1 MAVGPA
7 MRRLRGLNRNLL
19 EKLAKKADYT
29 AVAASHFRSK
39 QTIMAYNPFGNSY
52 RTAQAG
58 YGAAIGTAALDEGL
72 RAYMLRVYNWMASG
86 LVLTGLIA
94 FTISHTGL
102 MNAFYPLVQT
112 ASGDMI
118 YRPTI
123 LAYAAIFAPLVF
135 VMVLSFG
142 VNKLSTTAAQGLF
155 WAFCACMGASL
166 TSIFVVYTQTSISAV
181 FFVTAGTFAGTSL
194 FGYVTKRDLT
204 QFGSFLIMGVIGI
217 MIAMVVNIFLQSQ
230 EMAYII
236 SILGVLIFTGLT
248 AYDTQRIKTTYLQ
261 YGSSYGVEMAGKRSV
276 YDALTLYLN
285 FINLF
290 MFLLQ
295 LFGQRNSR

>member
-1 MAVGPA
+1 MA
-7 MRRLRGLNRNLL
+7 
-19 EKLAKKADYT
+19 
-29 AVAASHFRSK
+29 F
-39 QTIMAYNPFGNSY
+39 NPDGNSY

-58 YGAAIGTAALDEGL
+58 YRAATGTAVLDEGL

-86 LVLTGLIA
+86 LLLTGIIA
-94 FTISHTGL
+94 FAISHTSA
-102 MNAFYPLVQT
+102 MSAFYPLVQT
-112 ASGDMI
+112 ADGGMM

-123 LAYAAIFAPLVF
+123 LAYAAIFSPMVF

-166 TSIFVVYTQTSISAV
+166 TSIFVVYTQGSIGAV
-181 FFVTAGTFAGTSL
+181 FFVTAATFAGTSL
-194 FGYVTKRDLT
+194 FGYVTKMDMT
-204 QFGSFLIMGVIGI
+204 KFGGFLMMGLIGI
-217 MIAMVVNIFLQSQ
+217 LIAMVVNFFLHSPAIQF
-230 EMAYII
+230 AI
-236 SILGVLIFTGLT
+236 SVLGVLIFTGLT

-261 YGSSYGVEMAGKRSV
+261 YGSSYGTAIAGKRSV

>member
-1 MAVGPA
+1 MANYP
-7 MRRLRGLNRNLL
+7 
-19 EKLAKKADYT
+19 D
-29 AVAASHFRSK
+29 
-39 QTIMAYNPFGNSY
+39 GNSY

-58 YGAAIGTAALDEGL
+58 YRAATGSAVLDEGL

-86 LVLTGLIA
+86 LLLTGIIA
-94 FTISHTGL
+94 LAISHTSA

-112 ASGDMI
+112 ADGGMM
-118 YRPTI
+118 YRPTL
-123 LAYAAIFAPLVF
+123 LAYAAIFSPMVF

-142 VNKLSTTAAQGLF
+142 VNKLSTQTAQALF

-166 TSIFVVYTQTSISAV
+166 TNIFIVYTQTSIASV

-194 FGYVTKRDLT
+194 FGYVTKTDLT
-204 QFGSFLIMGVIGI
+204 KFGSFLMMGLIGI
-217 MIAMVVNIFLQSQ
+217 IIASLVNMFLHSAAIQFAVS
-230 EMAYII
+230 II
-236 SILGVLIFTGLT
+236 GVLVFVGLT

-261 YGSSYGVEMAGKRSV
+261 YGNAYGADMAGKRSV

>member
-1 MAVGPA
+1 
-7 MRRLRGLNRNLL
+7 
-19 EKLAKKADYT
+19 
-29 AVAASHFRSK
+29 
-39 QTIMAYNPFGNSY
+39 MAYNPNGNSY

-58 YGAAIGTAALDEGL
+58 YADSSTAVLDQGL

-86 LVLTGLIA
+86 LVLTGIIA
-94 FTISHTGL
+94 FAISHTSA

-112 ASGDMI
+112 ASGE
-118 YRPTI
+118 YVYHPSI

-142 VNKLSTTAAQGLF
+142 VNKLSTSAAQALF
-155 WAFCACMGASL
+155 WAFCATMGASL
-166 TSIFVVYTQTSISAV
+166 TSIFILYTQTSISEV
-181 FFVTAGTFAGTSL
+181 FFITAGTFAATSL
-194 FGYVTKRDLT
+194 YGYTAKRDLT
-204 QFGSFLIMGVIGI
+204 SFGSFLIMGLIGI
-217 MIAMVVNIFLQSQ
+217 LIAMVVNIFLHSP
-230 EMAYII
+230 AVAFAI
-236 SILGVLIFTGLT
+236 SILGVLIFVGLT
-248 AYDTQRIKTTYLQ
+248 AYDTQRIKTSYLQ

-290 MFLLQ
+290 LFLLQ

>member
-1 MAVGPA
+1 
-7 MRRLRGLNRNLL
+7 
-19 EKLAKKADYT
+19 
-29 AVAASHFRSK
+29 
-39 QTIMAYNPFGNSY
+39 MAYNPDGNSY

-58 YGAAIGTAALDEGL
+58 YRAATGTAVLDEGL

-86 LVLTGLIA
+86 LLLTGIIA
-94 FTISHTGL
+94 FAISHTSA
-102 MNAFYPLVQT
+102 MNAFYPLVQDS
-112 ASGDMI
+112 AGDLV

-123 LAYAAIFAPLVF
+123 LAYAAIFSPMVF

-142 VNKLSTTAAQGLF
+142 VNKLSTQAAQALF

-166 TSIFVVYTQTSISAV
+166 TSIFVVYTQTSISEV

-194 FGYVTKRDLT
+194 FGYVTKMNLT
-204 QFGSFLIMGVIGI
+204 NFGSFLIMGLIGI
-217 MIAMVVNIFLQSQ
+217 LIAMLVNFFLHSS
-230 EMAYII
+230 ALAFAI
-236 SILGVLIFTGLT
+236 SVLGVLIFTGLT

-261 YGSSYGVEMAGKRSV
+261 YGASYGVAMAGKRSV

>member
-1 MAVGPA
+1 
-7 MRRLRGLNRNLL
+7 
-19 EKLAKKADYT
+19 
-29 AVAASHFRSK
+29 
-39 QTIMAYNPFGNSY
+39 MAYNPDGNSY
-52 RTAQAG
+52 RTAQSG
-58 YGAAIGTAALDEGL
+58 YRAATGAALLDQGL

-86 LVLTGLIA
+86 ILLTGIVALA
-94 FTISHTGL
+94 ISQTSL
-102 MNAFYPLVQT
+102 LNAFYPQVMS
-112 ASGDMI
+112 AGGYMV
-118 YRPTI
+118 YHPTI
-123 LAYAAIFAPLVF
+123 LAYAAIFSPMVF

-142 VNKLSTTAAQGLF
+142 VNKLSTTAAQALF

-166 TSIFVVYTQTSISAV
+166 TSIFIVYTGTSITTV

-194 FGYVTKRDLT
+194 FGYVTKTDLT
-204 QFGSFLIMGVIGI
+204 KFGSFLMMGLIGI
-217 MIAMVVNIFLQSQ
+217 LIAMLVNFFLHSP
-230 EMAYII
+230 AINFAI

-248 AYDTQRIKTTYLQ
+248 AYDTQRIKTSYLQ
-261 YGSSYGVEMAGKRSV
+261 YGSAYGASIAGKRSV

>member
-1 MAVGPA
+1 
-7 MRRLRGLNRNLL
+7 
-19 EKLAKKADYT
+19 
-29 AVAASHFRSK
+29 
-39 QTIMAYNPFGNSY
+39 
-52 RTAQAG
+52 
-58 YGAAIGTAALDEGL
+58 
-72 RAYMLRVYNWMASG
+72 
-86 LVLTGLIA
+86 
-94 FTISHTGL
+94 
-102 MNAFYPLVQT
+102 
-112 ASGDMI
+112 
-118 YRPTI
+118 
-123 LAYAAIFAPLVF
+123 
-135 VMVLSFG
+135 
-142 VNKLSTTAAQGLF
+142 
-155 WAFCACMGASL
+155 
-166 TSIFVVYTQTSISAV
+166 
-181 FFVTAGTFAGTSL
+181 
-194 FGYVTKRDLT
+194 
-204 QFGSFLIMGVIGI
+204 MGVIGI

>member
-1 MAVGPA
+1 MP
-7 MRRLRGLNRNLL
+7 
-19 EKLAKKADYT
+19 
-29 AVAASHFRSK
+29 
-39 QTIMAYNPFGNSY
+39 YNPNGNSY

-58 YGAAIGTAALDEGL
+58 YAASSTTAVLDEGL

-94 FTISHTGL
+94 FAISHTGA
-102 MNAFYPLVQT
+102 MNAFYPMVQT
-112 ASGDMI
+112 SSGVFI
-118 YRPTI
+118 REPSI

-142 VNKLSTTAAQGLF
+142 INRLSTTAAQALF
-155 WAFCACMGASL
+155 WAFCATMGASL
-166 TSIFVVYTQTSISAV
+166 TSIFLVYTQTSITEV
-181 FFVTAGTFAGTSL
+181 FFITAGTFAGTSL
-194 FGYVTKRDLT
+194 YGYTAKRDLT
-204 QFGSFLIMGVIGI
+204 SFGSFLIMGLIGI
-217 MIAMVVNIFLQSQ
+217 LIAMVVNIFLHSP
-230 EMAYII
+230 AVAFAI
-236 SILGVLIFTGLT
+236 SILGVLIFVGLT
-248 AYDTQRIKTTYLQ
+248 AYDTQRIKVTYLQ
-261 YGSSYGVEMAGKRSV
+261 YGTSYGVAMAGKRSV